1 VKADQKE
8 AAKARRWENLWAAA
22 AIILMTLAL
31 IVGPSSD
38 GLLFLSL
45 ALTGFLAAAFCAWVA
60 RIVEERR

>member
-1 VKADQKE
+1 
-8 AAKARRWENLWAAA
+8 
-22 AIILMTLAL
+22 
-31 IVGPSSD
+31 VGRGRDHPDDPSSD